1 MRDVV
6 HLQRQDGI
14 ATVVMEDR
22 ESKNT
27 FSKELTSGLLKTFDE
42 IQKDKTVKA
51 VVLRGFENYFCCGGT
66 REELLKI
73 YSGEAV
79 FTDGHIHDLLLRCE
93 VPVISAMQ
101 GHALGGGLALGS
113 YADILVMGTQCLY
126 STNFMKYGFTPGFG
140 STFIIPKRF
149 GDTLGREMLFTAR
162 NYHGAELKER
172 GAGAIIVDKNEVV
185 STAMKL
191 ARELVEKPRLAL
203 VTLKKHFSSAIEAD
217 LTECIRKE
225 LRMHELTFSQPE
237 VRERIETLF
246 GNA

>member
-14 ATVVMEDR
+14 ATVIMEDR

-27 FSKELTSGLLKTFDE
+27 FSKELTSGLLRTFKE
-42 IQKDKTVKA
+42 IHQDKEVKA

-73 YSGEAV
+73 YAGEAV

-101 GHALGGGLALGS
+101 GHALGGGLALGC
-113 YADILVMGTQCLY
+113 YADILVMGMQCLY

-140 STFIIPKRF
+140 STFIVPKRF
-149 GDTLGREMLFTAR
+149 GDTLGREMLFTAKS
-162 NYHGAELKER
+162 YHGAELKER
-172 GAGAIIVDKNEVV
+172 GAGAIIVDRNEVV
-185 STAMKL
+185 STAMKI

-203 VTLKKHFSSAIEAD
+203 VTLKEHFSGAIEKELA
-217 LTECIRKE
+217 ECIRKE
-225 LRMHELTFSQPE
+225 LKMHELTFSRPE
-237 VRERIETLF
+237 VRERIEALF

>member
-1 MRDVV
+1 MNDVV
-6 HLQRQDGI
+6 HLERKDGI

-27 FSKELTSGLLKTFDE
+27 FSKAFTSGLLKVFE
-42 IQKDKTVKA
+42 AIRQDKESK
-51 VVLRGFENYFCCGGT
+51 VVVVQGFENYFCCGGT

-79 FTDGHIHDLLLRCE
+79 FTDGHIHDILLRCE

-101 GHALGGGLALGS
+101 GHALGGGLALGC
-113 YADILVMGTQCLY
+113 YADLLVMGIQCLY

-149 GDTLGREMLFTAR
+149 GDTLGREMLFTAK
-162 NYHGAELKER
+162 NYYGAELKER
-172 GAGAIIVDKNEVV
+172 GAGALIVDRSEVV

-191 ARELVEKPRLAL
+191 ARELVDKPRLAL
-203 VTLKKHFSSAIEAD
+203 VTLKQHFRAGIEAG
-217 LTECIRKE
+217 LEECIRAE
-225 LRMHELTFSQPE
+225 LKMHELTFSRPE